1 MISVDPL
8 EWVILNLCGA
18 EKAYGLWAM
27 PGLPILGLLEDLGR
41 LFRLSLVQHDPFAAE
56 EQPTRSTVT
65 SVHEA
70 QSSADFITNTLNYN

>member
-41 LFRLSLVQHDPFAAE
+41 LFRLSLVQLSAISALG
-56 EQPTRSTVT
+56 TV
-65 SVHEA
+65 
-70 QSSADFITNTLNYN
+70 